1 MSVGNAGQPNK
12 MLPQGG
18 RKREGA
24 SHENDPK
31 AAGSFA
37 ALPTHCRCGPGPD
50 KDLKQLL
57 HQADDNMYQTKKEM
71 KEQKNDLL

>member
-1 MSVGNAGQPNK
+1 MSVGNAGHPNK

-18 RKREGA
+18 RKREGT

-37 ALPTHCRCGPGPD
+37 ALPRIATVARGPD
-50 KDLKQLL
+50 KDLEQPL
-57 HQADDNMYQTKKEM
+57 HQADDNMYQIKKEM